1 MRRLIAEC
9 REQYIRT
16 ATERDA
22 QRYVDAQLAG
32 KVSTQGIPL
41 PELLQRSK
49 DMQAERKS
57 RYGE

>member
-9 REQYIRT
+9 REQYIHT

-49 DMQAERKS
+49 DMQAKRKS